1 MFTLVTGNF
10 MLVVNYKTHPPPGG
24 QTSKSILLIKLN
36 NGYLLI
42 AHHYRIIIL
51 GVPSKK
57 QHNWPALQN
66 TLKSLINKQG
76 GYVVF
81 LVLRTYSFIRDF
93 RVGSFFGVS
102 ILKRNGN
109 KDLMIAKVFDVK

>member
-1 MFTLVTGNF
+1 

-66 TLKSLINKQG
+66 RQ
-76 GYVVF
+76 
-81 LVLRTYSFIRDF
+81 
-93 RVGSFFGVS
+93 FFWS
-102 ILKRNGN
+102 KHPE
-109 KDLMIAKVFDVK
+109 KKWK